1 MIREQTVD
9 ETIQTMQDERTSQF
23 VCMSMI
29 THDSVLEKKTRETKE
44 RKGFTVHAYVL
55 DKQPR

>member
-9 ETIQTMQDERTSQF
+9 ETVQDERTGQF

-29 THDSVLEKKTRETKE
+29 THDSVLEEKKTRETKE

-55 DKQPR
+55 DKQLR